1 MRCKSIANENMRT
14 CPFCKEPLPDAATTC
29 PACAEP
35 LGGTDS
41 QPPTP
46 PHGQHESKRSTTP
59 KRSRIKVVCLLI
71 LAFGVLAYCVH
82 LAVQYRAFTDQLTAV
97 NGIRIGDSR
106 AEVKYRL
113 GIPQSVLDSPWEEGE
128 YKGWQRTYT
137 VSAPT
142 NDVNRMPPATKVEDY
157 NEWVYEEVSGN
168 VRLTIEFN
176 KAATVESLDLY
187 SDIEKPHGWGSVAGL
202 YSGDSEEKVLR
213 FGVPSRQHLDGVTKT
228 IEYDDLGLKI
238 TLTKG
243 KAYMVTLKGVPQNSP
258 AVFWR
263 YIRQ

>member
-1 MRCKSIANENMRT
+1 MTN
-14 CPFCKEPLPDAATTC
+14 CPYCREPVPDKAATC

-35 LGGTDS
+35 LAGTDS

-46 PHGQHESKRSTTP
+46 PHGQHESKRSTSP

-82 LAVQYRAFTDQLTAV
+82 LAVQYRAFTDQLTVAE
-97 NGIRIGDSR
+97 NIHISDSR
-106 AEVKYRL
+106 QEVMYRL
-113 GIPQSVLDSPWEEGE
+113 GMPTHVLGAPEKGDGGFWLPFYRLAAEQSD
-128 YKGWQRTYT
+128 KD
-137 VSAPT
+137 A
-142 NDVNRMPPATKVEDY
+142 MPSGTKVEDY
-157 NEWVYEEVSGN
+157 RQWVYDEVSTN

-176 KAATVESLDLY
+176 KSGLVESLELY
-187 SDIEKPHGWGSVAGL
+187 TDDSKPYGWGSVAGL
-202 YSGDSEEKVLR
+202 YSGDSEEKILR
-213 FGVPSRQHLDGVTKT
+213 FGVPSKQHLQGVTKT
-228 IEYDDLGLKI
+228 IEYADLGLEI

>member
-1 MRCKSIANENMRT
+1 MTK
-14 CPFCKEPLPDAATTC
+14 CPYCSEPVPDEAATC

-35 LGGTDS
+35 LVGKDNE
-41 QPPTP
+41 PPTP
-46 PHGQHESKRSTTP
+46 ADGQHESKRSTAP
-59 KRSRIKVVCLLI
+59 ERSTTKVVCLLI
-71 LAFGVLAYCVH
+71 LAVGVLAFCVH
-82 LAVQYRAFTDQLTAV
+82 LATQYPAFTNQLTAV
-97 NGIRIGDSR
+97 DGVRIGDAR

-113 GIPQSVLDSPWEEGE
+113 GFPQTVLGPLETDDPELRGF
-128 YKGWQRTYT
+128 QRVYT

-142 NDVNRMPPATKVEDY
+142 NDVNRMPPTTRVEGY
-157 NEWVYEEVSGN
+157 GEWVYEEVARN

-176 KAATVESLDLY
+176 KAGLVESLDLY
-187 SDIEKPHGWGSVAGL
+187 SDIDKPQGWGPVAGL
-202 YSGDSEEKVLR
+202 YSGDSEEQVLR
-213 FGVPSRQHLDGVTKT
+213 FGVPSKQHLDGVTKT
-228 IEYDDLGLKI
+228 IEYADLGLKI

>member
-1 MRCKSIANENMRT
+1 MTK
-14 CPFCKEPLPDAATTC
+14 CPYCSEPVPNKAATC

-41 QPPTP
+41 QPVTP
-46 PHGQHESKRSTTP
+46 PHGQHESKHSTFP

-82 LAVQYRAFTDQLTAV
+82 LAVQYRAFTDQLTVAK
-97 NGIRIGDSR
+97 NIHISDSR
-106 AEVKYRL
+106 QEVMYRL
-113 GIPQSVLDSPWEEGE
+113 GMPTHVLGAPE
-128 YKGWQRTYT
+128 KGDWGVWLPIYR
-137 VSAPT
+137 VFAGKSEA
-142 NDVNRMPPATKVEDY
+142 DAMPSGTKVEDY
-157 NEWVYEEVSGN
+157 SKWAYEEVFIN

-176 KAATVESLDLY
+176 KSGLVESLGLY
-187 SDIEKPHGWGSVAGL
+187 SDIDKPYGWGSVAGL

-213 FGVPSRQHLDGVTKT
+213 LGVPSKQHLQGVTKT
-228 IEYDDLGLKI
+228 IEYADLGLTI
-238 TLTKG
+238 NLTKG
-243 KAYMVTLKGVPQNSP
+243 KAYMVTLRGVPQNSP